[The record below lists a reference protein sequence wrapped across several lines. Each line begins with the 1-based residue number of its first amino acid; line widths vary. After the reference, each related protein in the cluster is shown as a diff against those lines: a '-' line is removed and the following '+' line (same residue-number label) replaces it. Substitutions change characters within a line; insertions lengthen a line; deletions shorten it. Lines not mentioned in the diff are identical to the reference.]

1 MKIGMVFN
9 GGGGKGAYQIG
20 VMKAILSLG
29 LDRHI
34 QAISGT
40 SVGALNAA
48 FFINGDFQLAERT
61 WLTISPDKIL
71 SVKSSSIV
79 NSLSE
84 TGFLVDNSRIQRY
97 ANALEGY
104 GIFSRKG
111 MLQIME
117 ESINLQKISSS
128 SIPFY
133 TTCVELPSFEK
144 RYFRLNDLPL
154 EHIKTLLLATSA
166 IPVVFPPESLNRKL
180 YIDGGILDNS
190 PVQPLYD
197 EGCDIIIVAA
207 LNRYDIIQKKQFA
220 NAKIIEIIPQESQ
233 GNLFNGTLQFTAKSA
248 KRRIQHGF
256 EDAMRILTPYIQAWK
271 NEQNFY
277 QSAKSIVES
286 HHSFVTDHEINHL
299 QFQQGMESL
308 KNQLKRGH

>member
-1 MKIGMVFN
+1 MVYFLE
-9 GGGGKGAYQIG
+9 
-20 VMKAILSLG
+20 KACCKSWKNQSICKKS
-29 LDRHI
+29 
-34 QAISGT
+34 QA
-40 SVGALNAA
+40 V
-48 FFINGDFQLAERT
+48 R
-61 WLTISPDKIL
+61 
-71 SVKSSSIV
+71 
-79 NSLSE
+79 
-84 TGFLVDNSRIQRY
+84 FL
-97 ANALEGY
+97 
-104 GIFSRKG
+104 
-111 MLQIME
+111 
-117 ESINLQKISSS
+117 
-128 SIPFY
+128 FY
-133 TTCVELPSFEK
+133 TACVELPSFEK

-190 PVQPLYD
+190 PVQPLYE
-197 EGCDIIIVAA
+197 EGCDIIIVVA
-207 LNRYDIIQKKQFA
+207 LNRYDIIQKEQFA